1 MPHLSFEYSQGGL
14 RNHADLDALAVTMRD
29 ALIATGHC
37 PPVGGIRV
45 RGFRADVN
53 AIGDGAAE
61 YHFLDMI
68 LRLGGAGRD
77 NATRGGEIAD
87 QLYAAVEAALRPQ
100 VKDIPF
106 ILSLEVQEIDN
117 RFSRKSWSTIHA
129 AIAEAQT

>member
-1 MPHLSFEYSQGGL
+1 MPHLSFEYSQGL

-29 ALIATGHC
+29 ALIATGKC
-37 PPVGGIRV
+37 PVGGIRV

-53 AIGDGAAE
+53 AVGDGQAE

-68 LRLGGAGRD
+68 LRLGQGRD
-77 NATRGGEIAD
+77 NATRGEIAD

-106 ILSLEVQEIDN
+106 ILSLEVQEIDSQ
-117 RFSRKSWSTIHA
+117 FSRKSWSTIHA
-129 AIAEAQT
+129 AIAEAKT

>member
-1 MPHLSFEYSQGGL
+1 MPHLSFEYSAGL
-14 RNHADLDALAVTMRD
+14 RNHADLDALAVTMRN
-29 ALIATGHC
+29 ALIATGQC
-37 PPVGGIRV
+37 PVGGIRV

-68 LRLGGAGRD
+68 LRLGQGRD
-77 NATRGGEIAD
+77 DLTRGDIAD
-87 QLYAAVEAALRPQ
+87 QLYSAVEAALRPQ

-106 ILSLEVQEIDN
+106 ILSLEVQEIDS

-129 AIAEAQT
+129 AIAEGKT